1 MPTGLPIQSQIAMD
15 YLGSIALASILARYR
30 TCYVARYIA
39 RAKVRAYFCVIC
51 IISLM
56 ESVGIPVAGPL

>member
-15 YLGSIALASILARYR
+15 YLGSIVLGSILARY
-30 TCYVARYIA
+30 VARD
-39 RAKVRAYFCVIC
+39 KVQDYFCVIC

>member
-15 YLGSIALASILARYR
+15 YLGSIALDSIFARYAAR
-30 TCYVARYIA
+30 YVARD
-39 RAKVRAYFCVIC
+39 KVQNYFCVIC

>member
-15 YLGSIALASILARYR
+15 YLGSIVAR
-30 TCYVARYIA
+30 YVARY
-39 RAKVRAYFCVIC
+39 KVQDYLCVIC

-56 ESVGIPVAGPL
+56 ENVGIPVAGPL